1 MTVSTGWGRDDLQR
15 LGPDVTAVVVVDVL
29 SFTTT
34 VTVALDRGVEVVPH
48 PWADATAADDARRR
62 GAVLAVGRSRARAGE
77 VSLSPVSVRAA
88 GPGLRRIVLPS
99 PNGATL
105 TSVAAGLGLVV
116 LAGSLRNA
124 DALAGRLA
132 RNPPSGPL
140 LVLAAGEREAAG
152 LRRAE
157 EDLWGAGAVLSGLE
171 DRGWVL
177 SARAR
182 DAADAYRAV
191 SDVRES
197 LRDSVSGRELRD
209 LGFAADVDVA
219 AEVGVSDVVPVLV
232 DGCFV
237 AG

>member
-1 MTVSTGWGRDDLQR
+1 MTVSTGWGREDLER
-15 LGPDVTAVVVVDVL
+15 LGPGAAAVVVVDVL
-29 SFTTT
+29 SSTTT
-34 VTVALDRGVEVVPH
+34 VTVALDRGIEVVPH
-48 PWADATAADDARRR
+48 PWADATAADVARRR
-62 GAVLAVGRSRARAGE
+62 QAVLAVGRSRARPGE

-99 PNGATL
+99 PNGSTL
-105 TSVAAGLGLVV
+105 TAAAAELGLVV
-116 LAGSLRNA
+116 VAACLRNA
-124 DALAGRLA
+124 GAVAGWLA
-132 RNPPSGPL
+132 RNAPSGPL
-140 LVLAAGEREAAG
+140 LVLAAGERDGAG

-157 EDLWGAGAVLSGLE
+157 EDLWGAGAVLSGLQ

-177 SARAR
+177 SGAAR

-197 LRDSVSGRELRD
+197 LRDSVSGRELCD

-219 AEVGVSDVVPVLV
+219 AEVGSSDVVPVLV

-237 AG
+237 GG

>member
-1 MTVSTGWGRDDLQR
+1 MTVSTGWGRDDLER
-15 LGPDVTAVVVVDVL
+15 LGPSAAAVVVVDVL
-29 SFTTT
+29 SSTTT
-34 VTVALDRGVEVVPH
+34 VTVALDRGIEVVPH
-48 PWADATAADDARRR
+48 PWADATAADVARRR
-62 GAVLAVGRSRARAGE
+62 GAELAVGRSRARPGE

-88 GPGLRRIVLPS
+88 APGLRRIVLPS

-105 TSVAAGLGLVV
+105 AAVAAEQGAVV
-116 LAGSLRNA
+116 LAASLRNA
-124 DALAGRLA
+124 DAVAGWLA
-132 RNPPSGPL
+132 RNPPGPV
-140 LVLAAGEREAAG
+140 LVLAAGERGAG

-171 DRGWVL
+171 ERGWVL
-177 SARAR
+177 SGAAR

-191 SDVRES
+191 SDVREA

-219 AEVGVSDVVPVLV
+219 AEVGASGVVPVLV